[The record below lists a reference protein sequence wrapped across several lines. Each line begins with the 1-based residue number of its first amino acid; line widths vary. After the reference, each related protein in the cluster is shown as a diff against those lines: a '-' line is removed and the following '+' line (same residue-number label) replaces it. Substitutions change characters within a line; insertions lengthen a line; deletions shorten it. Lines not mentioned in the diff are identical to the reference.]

1 MSHRASIGLFCSASD
16 ALPEQTKRLARDFGE
31 RCAKQGYRLVYGGGS
46 RGLMGEAS
54 RAAHSA
60 GGALLGVIPAAL
72 MKREQDAGRSI
83 GEIEVVDTLSDRKQ
97 RMAVES
103 DVFVALPGGV
113 GTLDELFEMITWND
127 LCIQDKAI
135 IVCDEGGFWDPL
147 LQWFSGANAIGAIRP
162 GAMRR
167 FHSVASLAALFNLLR
182 SELQSDPAAATRV
195 SI

>member
-1 MSHRASIGLFCSASD
+1 MRHRTSIGLFCSASD
-16 ALPEQTKRLARDFGE
+16 ALPEQTKRLAREFGE
-31 RCAKQGYRLVYGGGS
+31 RCAIQGYRLVYGGGS

-54 RAAHSA
+54 RAAHAS
-60 GGALLGVIPAAL
+60 GGTLLGVIPESL
-72 MKREQDAGRSI
+72 LKREQDAGRSI

-97 RMAVES
+97 RMAAES

-147 LQWFSGANAIGAIRP
+147 LQWFAGANAMGAIRP

-167 FHSVASLAALFNLLR
+167 FHSVASLGALFNLLQ

-195 SI
+195 ST